1 LKSIIFPN
9 IFFQGFNVY
18 ICTKFRIMETFIDI
32 KSGVGLGELKFGFN
46 RETLKE
52 MLGEPD
58 EVEQYSLSGDQDDQT
73 ESWHYDELELA
84 LSFIKVDDW
93 RLVSLTTSSEESLF
107 KGSEMIG
114 LAKKDVKSELGKLGV
129 TDLEIEDCSSA
140 ESPNLK
146 LMFSMTEGMNFWL
159 EEGVVT
165 DVEWGV
171 RYNDDEEI
179 AWPD

>member
-1 LKSIIFPN
+1 
-9 IFFQGFNVY
+9 
-18 ICTKFRIMETFIDI
+18 MEAFIDI
-32 KSGVGLGELKFGFN
+32 KSGIGLGEIKFGFN

-58 EVEQYSLSGDQDDQT
+58 EVEQYSLSGNGDDQT
-73 ESWHYDELELA
+73 ESWHYDAYELA

-114 LAKKDVKSELGKLGV
+114 LSQKDLKEELKFLGV
-129 TDLEIEDCSSA
+129 KDLEIEDCSSE

-146 LMFSMTEGMNFWL
+146 LIFSMVEGMNFWL
-159 EEGVVT
+159 EDGVVT

-171 RYNDDEEI
+171 RYIDDEEI
-179 AWPD
+179 DWPN